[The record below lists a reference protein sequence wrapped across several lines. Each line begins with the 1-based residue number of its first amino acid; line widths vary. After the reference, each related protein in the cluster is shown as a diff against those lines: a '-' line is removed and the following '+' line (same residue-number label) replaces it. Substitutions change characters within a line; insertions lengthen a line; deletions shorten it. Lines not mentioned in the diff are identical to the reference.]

1 MPAYN
6 AVACFLDVVIS
17 VGIVLALYALL
28 GKSLRELLDK
38 TIRLS
43 AGSIFYMRA
52 LILVLLCTAL
62 SKVLNGVHQKPEAHF
77 IEYVWAV
84 AGDISNVFD
93 NLFGVLLAYV
103 AIVTILVVVLKPKNE
118 Q

>member
-6 AVACFLDVVIS
+6 AVAFLFDLLIS
-17 VGIVLALYALL
+17 VGIVLLIYTLL

-38 TIRLS
+38 VIRLP
-43 AGSIFYMRA
+43 AGTTFYMRA
-52 LILVLLCTAL
+52 LVVVLLFGAL
-62 SKVLNGVHQKPEAHF
+62 TKVISGIHQKPSDHF

-84 AGDISNVFD
+84 TRDVSNVFD
-93 NLFGVLLAYV
+93 SLILILMIYV

-118 Q
+118 

>member
-6 AVACFLDVVIS
+6 AVAFFFDVVIS
-17 VGIVLALYALL
+17 VGIALALYTLI

-38 TIRLS
+38 TIRLP
-43 AGSIFYMRA
+43 AGSNFYMRA
-52 LILVLLCTAL
+52 LILILLCAAL
-62 SKVLNGVHQKPEAHF
+62 SKILNGVHQKPDAHF

-93 NLFGVLLAYV
+93 NVFGILLGYTT
-103 AIVTILVVVLKPKNE
+103 IVTILVVVLKPKNE